1 MALMRMAVALS
12 WVTRL
17 EMRCMAEIATMPTY
31 PPRIFSILS
40 LLASL
45 RLPEAAALV

>member
-1 MALMRMAVALS
+1 MRMAVALS

-31 PPRIFSILS
+31 PPVFFQ
-40 LLASL
+40 ASSAKSDL
-45 RLPEAAALV
+45 R